1 MRIRYTKIVSFFGF
15 MSQTIKLIFPVSSQ
29 QKEMHRYLETF
40 QRAEDLHDPLLSGR
54 QPYFQSLAIDNMSL
68 SPRQMAQDERRTSFQ
83 ALPPKPSFF
92 RPPAPPH
99 LSISPR
105 RYGSIGNNTHSPSY
119 RHPANVAPS
128 QPPTQHPLASVT
140 EPGVNLGRRHTS
152 ADIRDTTGWPPQGPG
167 VVASPFETGPQPSST
182 ANWPPSPQ
190 TQTPNASDQHVR
202 DVLASYQLGQP
213 RRQTHSQNPS
223 RQTSPPPPS
232 GGDVPP
238 NGIGPTENGFTFR
251 EPRFGGR
258 LMESAPQ
265 TRRSSMASNVHNLLN
280 PAESRE
286 VDDEDG
292 NDDRKRKRI

>member
-1 MRIRYTKIVSFFGF
+1 M
-15 MSQTIKLIFPVSSQ
+15 
-29 QKEMHRYLETF
+29 QKEAARYFETF

-54 QPYFQSLAIDNMSL
+54 QPYFSNLALDNVSL

-83 ALPPKPSFF
+83 ALPPKPNFF

-105 RYGSIGNNTHSPSY
+105 RYGSIGNNTQSPSF
-119 RHPANVAPS
+119 RHVPNAAPP

-152 ADIRDTTGWPPQGPG
+152 ADIRDTAGWPPNGPG
-167 VVASPFETGPQPSST
+167 IVASPFEAGPQSSST

-190 TQTPNASDQHVR
+190 VRTPNASDQHVR
-202 DVLASYQLGQP
+202 DVLASYSLGQP
-213 RRQTHSQNPS
+213 RRQPDTRNPQQHNAPAQQA
-223 RQTSPPPPS
+223 RQPSPPPPS
-232 GGDVPP
+232 GDVPP
-238 NGIGPTENGFTFR
+238 NGVGPTENGFTFR

-280 PAESRE
+280 PAESGERE
-286 VDDEDG
+286 DEDG
-292 NDDRKRKRI
+292 NDDRKRKRV